1 MKTERVRE
9 HTYENIS
16 PSNNNRTQ
24 MDHHNAKAIR
34 GTHPSSDE
42 YNPGVP
48 NLNKLL
54 LISALLN

>member
-1 MKTERVRE
+1 MKTLVQLTTTE
-9 HTYENIS
+9 
-16 PSNNNRTQ
+16 Q
-24 MDHHNAKAIR
+24 MDHHNNAKAIR